1 MPVTGTWLTVGEA
14 PPAGEALVRAVTSKA
29 CPVCALSPH
38 RVTDGTVGT
47 FGVGVTLFEKWQ
59 SEQAMQRKEM
69 TGPRSHIH
77 WP

>member
-47 FGVGVTLFEKWQ
+47 FGVGVTL
-59 SEQAMQRKEM
+59 
-69 TGPRSHIH
+69 
-77 WP
+77 